1 MGRVGGQ
8 AQGAELTG
16 PCLELSYALEE
27 AGCVVWDGGKSGF
40 RSVASC
46 VLYHGGCTITI
57 EIHTVPIFEFCL
69 FYLLCHLLE
78 DMGILSWN

>member
-1 MGRVGGQ
+1 M
-8 AQGAELTG
+8 
-16 PCLELSYALEE
+16 
-27 AGCVVWDGGKSGF
+27 VWDGGKSGF